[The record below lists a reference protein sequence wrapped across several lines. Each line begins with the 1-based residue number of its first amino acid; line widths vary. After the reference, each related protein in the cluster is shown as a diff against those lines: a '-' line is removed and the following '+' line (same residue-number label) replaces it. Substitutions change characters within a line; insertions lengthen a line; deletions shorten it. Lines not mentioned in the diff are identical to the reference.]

1 MATKASVH
9 VERAKAAWPILVHR
23 ARSAN
28 GPMTYGELSAAI
40 GVHHRTARFFL
51 GVIQRHCIENALP
64 KLQALVV
71 NKQTKVPGGG
81 YLGER
86 GRKSHQR
93 EVAAVTAYAWSVRP
107 PKFK

>member
-1 MATKASVH
+1 
-9 VERAKAAWPILVHR
+9 
-23 ARSAN
+23 
-28 GPMTYGELSAAI
+28 MTDGELSAAI
-40 GVHHRTARFFL
+40 GVHHRAAAFFL
-51 GVIQRHCIENALP
+51 GVIQRYCLENRLP
-64 KLQALVV
+64 KLQALAV

-93 EVAAVTAYAWSVRP
+93 EVAAVTGYAWPARP